1 MRRITTLAAITLAA
15 LTLTACGA
23 IKDLLKTPP
32 VDLTGAYADLSV
44 DYGEVCGAARQG
56 EFHLAIDTEITD
68 DGSLHSID
76 ATAVIY
82 DAGRDGRTI
91 TKTAT
96 WTARGKSL
104 SSGAI
109 EDFGTVTLTPAGDGY
124 EGVVT
129 LFNVECTGPDP
140 DDPSKT
146 ITTYER
152 AQARF
157 QAARQ

>member
-1 MRRITTLAAITLAA
+1 MRRITTLAAITLAT
-15 LTLTACGA
+15 LTLTACGVLA
-23 IKDLLKTPP
+23 DVFAAPP
-32 VDLTGAYADLSV
+32 ADHTGTYADPKV
-44 DYGEVCGAARQG
+44 DYGEVCGAEREG
-56 EFHLAIDTEITD
+56 ELHLAIDTRIAD

-91 TKTAT
+91 TRTAT
-96 WTARGKSL
+96 WTARGKGL

-129 LFNVECTGPDP
+129 LFNVECAGPDP
-140 DDPSKT
+140 DDPGKT